1 MPNRIGQPR
10 EELFVSEYET
20 VKYEQDDS
28 VAIITINR
36 PDAMNSFDAAL
47 RRDLLAAC
55 QKAADDK
62 SIRAV
67 VLTGEGRS
75 FSAGAD
81 LKSGL
86 DPNAD
91 TERMLQDE
99 YRPVLEC
106 IWNMEKPVIA
116 AVGGSAAGIGVS
128 FALIC
133 DLLVMAD
140 NAFLLSPFTTISLV
154 PDGGL
159 NWLLVHQLG
168 YRRAFQLSIE
178 CERIGAD
185 LCVELGLANKAVPA
199 ESLMEESVNWARS
212 LAERAPLSLAATKK
226 AMRHATSGSWASTFD
241 VEAPIQNQLRKSE
254 DSAEGVAAFF
264 QKRKAEFKGK

>member
-1 MPNRIGQPR
+1 M
-10 EELFVSEYET
+10 SEFET
-20 VKYEQDDS
+20 VKYEQDGS
-28 VAIITINR
+28 VAVITINR
-36 PDAMNSFDAAL
+36 PDAMNSFDDAL

-55 QKAADDK
+55 EKAAGD
-62 SIRAV
+62 SAIRAV

-86 DPNAD
+86 DPNRSIED
-91 TERMLQDE
+91 MLQQE
-99 YRPVLEC
+99 YRPVLES

-168 YRRAFQLSIE
+168 YRRAFQLSVE
-178 CERIGAD
+178 SERITAD
-185 LCVELGLANKAVPA
+185 RCVELGLANKAVPA
-199 ESLMEESVNWARS
+199 ETLLEEAVGWAKS

-226 AMRHATSGSWASTFD
+226 AMRHATSGSWATTFD
-241 VEAPIQNQLRKSE
+241 IEAPIQNQLRKSE

-264 QKRKAEFKGK
+264 EKRKANFKGK